1 MAAPFLRL
9 HFSAREDEQIAIQE
23 CIGGTRSGQ
32 QEANCIAALLQVILE
47 PTAQCLID
55 FSVLPAVPGQANGH
69 PSALAA
75 RLHLVMSMGLSAK
88 I

>member
-32 QEANCIAALLQVILE
+32 QEANCIAALLQVIFE

-55 FSVLPAVPGQANGH
+55 FFRFFRQYQDRQTVIPALWLLGF
-69 PSALAA
+69 
-75 RLHLVMSMGLSAK
+75 